1 MIITLKN
8 ELLSI
13 QVSTTGAE
21 LQAITTTDGTE
32 YLWDGDPA
40 YWGNRAANLFPYV
53 GRLFEKAYLLE
64 GQRYELGIHGFLRFA
79 ETLPRQVSDT
89 RVYLETES
97 TDETL
102 AQYPFPFR
110 AGVDYRLE
118 GRTLHIAYR
127 VINTGSKTMYF
138 GLGGHPGFRVPLED
152 GLAFE
157 DYELYFEQPARRLL
171 ISDACLMTDESQP
184 FSLSGGRLPLRHD
197 LFDHDAII
205 LDNPGRMVTLRSP
218 KGKRG
223 ITLRHP
229 AMPYLGLWH
238 KPHTAAPFVC
248 LEPWL
253 SLPGREGVVEDLA
266 LQPGLAH
273 LEPGQTYENPW
284 SIEVLK

>member
-8 ELLSI
+8 DQFSV

-32 YLWDGDPA
+32 YLWDGNPE
-40 YWGNRAANLFPYV
+40 YWGNRATNLFPYV
-53 GRLFEKAYLLE
+53 GRLYEKAYLLE
-64 GQRYELGIHGFLRFA
+64 GQRYELDIHGFVKFA
-79 ETLPRQVSDT
+79 DTLAHEVSDT
-89 RVYLETES
+89 HVYLESES
-97 TDETL
+97 TPETL

-118 GRTLHIAYR
+118 GSTLHVTFR
-127 VINTGSKTMYF
+127 VVNTGSKVMYF
-138 GLGGHPGFRVPLED
+138 GLGGHPGFNVPLED

-157 DYELYFEQPARRLL
+157 DYKLHFEQPVKRLL
-171 ISDACLMTDESQP
+171 VSDGCLMTEEIRP
-184 FSLSGGRLPLRHD
+184 FPLNNDLLPLRHD

-205 LDNPGRMVTLRSP
+205 LDNPGRSVTLQSP
-218 KGKRG
+218 KGRRG

-229 AMPYLGLWH
+229 HMPYLGLWH
-238 KPHTAAPFVC
+238 KPHTAAPFIC

-253 SLPGREGVVEDLA
+253 SLPGRVGVVEDLA

-273 LEPGQTYENPW
+273 LEPAQEYENTW
-284 SIEVLK
+284 SIEILK

>member
-8 ELLSI
+8 EELSV
-13 QVSTTGAE
+13 QVSTAGAE
-21 LQAITTTDGTE
+21 MQAITAADGKE

-40 YWGNRAANLFPYV
+40 YWGNRATNLFPYV
-53 GRLFEKAYLLE
+53 GRLYGKAYLLD
-64 GQRYELGIHGFLRFA
+64 GQRFELGIHGFLRYA
-79 ETLPRQVSDT
+79 EMLPREQSGT
-89 RVYLETES
+89 CVYLETES
-97 TDETL
+97 TPETL
-102 AQYPFPFR
+102 AQYPFPFQ

-118 GRTLHIAYR
+118 GRTLHITYH
-127 VINTGSKTMYF
+127 VINTGSKVMHF
-138 GLGGHPGFRVPLED
+138 GLGGHPGFRVPLEE

-157 DYELYFEQPARRLL
+157 DYELYFEQPAQHLL
-171 ISDACLMTDESQP
+171 VSDGCLMTGESQP
-184 FSLSGGRLPLRHD
+184 FPLSDGRLPLRHD

-205 LDNPGRMVTLRSP
+205 LNNPGRMVTLRSP

-253 SLPGREGVVEDLA
+253 SLPGREGIEEDLA
-266 LQPGLAH
+266 RQPGLAH
-273 LEPGQTYENPW
+273 LEPGQEYENAW
-284 SIEVLK
+284 SIEFLK